1 MNWTFDSSMI
11 CTDNIL
17 CVHVVYCEI
26 ASNKESFIII
36 IIIIII
42 INKPKTYL
50 SESGHILL

>member
-26 ASNKESFIII
+26 ASNKE
-36 IIIIII
+36 
-42 INKPKTYL
+42 TY
-50 SESGHILL
+50 HYYYY